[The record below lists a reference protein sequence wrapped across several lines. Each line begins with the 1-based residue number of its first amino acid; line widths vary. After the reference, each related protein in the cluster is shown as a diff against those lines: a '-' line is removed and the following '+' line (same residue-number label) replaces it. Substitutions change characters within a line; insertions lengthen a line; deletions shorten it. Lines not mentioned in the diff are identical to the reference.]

1 MPEKTEAKS
10 TAGTDWQ
17 TEKAELIEYLNI
29 KTQENQAL
37 RAALKALIKLI

>member
-1 MPEKTEAKS
+1 MPEKTETKP
-10 TAGTDWQ
+10 TACVDWQ

-37 RAALKALIKLI
+37 RAAIKALIKLI